1 MSSGSGPGLN
11 ELHEMI
17 DNTVAVIAKILAKNF
32 VLMLFKVFIFKTCD
46 YLNTNQM

>member
-17 DNTVAVIAKILAKNF
+17 DNTVAGIAKMLAKNF
-32 VLMLFKVFIFKTCD
+32 VLMLFKVL
-46 YLNTNQM
+46 YLKLVII